1 LAIFA
6 STRHNQAMPTRNIN
20 LTDRLDRLI
29 EKQVES
35 GRYGTASEVIRESL
49 RLIRCAKQCR

>member
-1 LAIFA
+1 
-6 STRHNQAMPTRNIN
+6 MPTRNIT